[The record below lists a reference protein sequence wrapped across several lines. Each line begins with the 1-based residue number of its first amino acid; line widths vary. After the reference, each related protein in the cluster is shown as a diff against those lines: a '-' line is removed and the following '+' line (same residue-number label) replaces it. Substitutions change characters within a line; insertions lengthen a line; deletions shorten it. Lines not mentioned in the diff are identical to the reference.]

1 MSLLQTHAAAVMPA
15 PNTVL
20 LSASGAALHCRL
32 RALLV
37 QKAVLRASSGA
48 QTCWVE
54 PWKQDGNGTSSGID
68 EDWMLQVIHLLRGL
82 CFQAF

>member
-20 LSASGAALHCRL
+20 LSASSAALHCRL

-68 EDWMLQVIHLLRGL
+68 EDWMLLVIHLLRGL

>member
-15 PNTVL
+15 PNTV

-48 QTCWVE
+48 QTCWVG
-54 PWKQDGNGTSSGID
+54 PWKRDGNGTSSGTD
-68 EDWMLQVIHLLRGL
+68 EDWMLLFIHLLRGL

>member
-20 LSASGAALHCRL
+20 SVSGAALHCRL

-48 QTCWVE
+48 QTCWVG
-54 PWKQDGNGTSSGID
+54 PWKRDGNGTSSGTD
-68 EDWMLQVIHLLRGL
+68 EDWMLLFIHLLRGL